1 MHKKKQREVI
11 EFQKSKNKK
20 NIFFEENIFKKGN
33 YTFKRLIN

>member
-20 NIFFEENIFKKGN
+20 NIFFEENISKKENILYKNN
-33 YTFKRLIN
+33 Y